1 MKGGRKEQNEKN
13 KRIKRENEQNMDR
26 PKTLKK
32 KIKESV
38 RHSSRGR
45 YSTVLR
51 DGRNKHYSNTTND
64 DRLSLTHETE
74 GITFDYCLK

>member
-1 MKGGRKEQNEKN
+1 MKGGRKEQNEN

-38 RHSSRGR
+38 CHSSRGR

-51 DGRNKHYSNTTND
+51 DRRNKHYSNTTNND
-64 DRLSLTHETE
+64 CLSHTHETE
-74 GITFDYCLK
+74 GITFDYRLK